1 MTARALRDSRGGFT
15 LIEVVVA
22 LAVLGVGLVI
32 LIESHYATVSLYVRA
47 EDMAMAEMAVGQAIA
62 QAEREVLSGKERGD
76 GKLGARFEG
85 YDYDFNA
92 KAMDKTENPG
102 LFEVTVNVRGPNL
115 EKKLTYL
122 VYDGVQVDVGK

>member
-1 MTARALRDSRGGFT
+1 MIARTLRDSRGGFT

-47 EDMAMAEMAVGQAIA
+47 EDLAMAEMAVGQAIA
-62 QAEREVLSGKERGD
+62 QAEREILSGKEHGD

-85 YDYDFNA
+85 YVYDFDA

-115 EKKLTYL
+115 EKTLTYL

>member
-1 MTARALRDSRGGFT
+1 MRASSVREARAGFT

-22 LAVLGVGLVI
+22 LAVLGVGLTV
-32 LIESHYATVSLYVRA
+32 LIESHYATVDLYVRA
-47 EDMAMAEMAVGQAIA
+47 EDMAMAELAVAQAA
-62 QAEREVLSGKERGD
+62 SQAEREVLSGKKSGE

-85 YDYDFNA
+85 YSYEFDA

-102 LFEVTVNVRGPNL
+102 LFEVTVQVEGPNL
-115 EKKLTYL
+115 QKTLTYL